1 MRRAAATETRTAPAP
16 KTRTPEG
23 IRQPVKPP
31 KFEYHAAASV
41 EEAVSLLQRYGGD
54 ARPLAGGQSLV
65 PMLNFRLASPKALV
79 DLRLVASMAGV
90 REDGNTVVVGAMTR
104 QRALEFSGVVHK
116 RLPLVREALR
126 WVGHLPTRTRGTI
139 GGSLSHAD
147 PSAELPV
154 AMTALDA
161 EMVAQGPRGRRT
173 IPVSQ
178 FFTGYFSTALE
189 SDELLVEIRIPAA
202 VDGDGV
208 AVEEF
213 SRRQGDFAI
222 AAIAAVVGKGGRKVR
237 IAAGGVGP
245 HAARLQE
252 AEAILEKGGMDADT
266 IAAACAKASEIVQPG
281 SDQNASADYRRH
293 LTGVLLGRALR
304 RAAGMA

>member
-1 MRRAAATETRTAPAP
+1 M
-16 KTRTPEG
+16 
-23 IRQPVKPP
+23 KPP

-41 EEAVSLLQRYGGD
+41 EEAISLLQRYGGD

-65 PMLNFRLASPKALV
+65 PMLNFRLASPRALV
-79 DLRLVASMAGV
+79 DLRLIPQIAGL
-90 REDGNTVVVGAMTR
+90 REDGDSVLVGAMTR
-104 QRALEFSGVVHK
+104 QRALEFSGVVQK

-126 WVGHLPTRTRGTI
+126 WVGHLPTRGRGTI

-147 PSAELPV
+147 PSAELPI

-161 EMVAQGPRGRRT
+161 EMVAHGPKGRRS
-173 IPVSQ
+173 IPASQ
-178 FFTGYFSTALE
+178 FFTGYFSTALAA
-189 SDELLVEIRIPAA
+189 DELLVEIRIPAA
-202 VDGDGV
+202 ADGDGV

-222 AAIAAVVGKGGRKVR
+222 AAIAAVVGKDGKKVR

-245 HAARLQE
+245 HATRLRE
-252 AEAILEKGGMDADT
+252 AEAILEKGGMNDDT
-266 IAAACAKASEIVQPG
+266 ITAACTKASEVVQPG
-281 SDQNASADYRRH
+281 SDQNGSADYRRH
-293 LTGVLLGRALR
+293 IIGVLLERALR

>member
-1 MRRAAATETRTAPAP
+1 
-16 KTRTPEG
+16 
-23 IRQPVKPP
+23 VKPP
-31 KFEYHAAASV
+31 KFEYHAVASV

-65 PMLNFRLASPKALV
+65 PMLNFRLASPRALV
-79 DLRLVASMAGV
+79 DLRLIPQIAGL
-90 REDGNTVVVGAMTR
+90 REDGDSVLVGAMTR
-104 QRALEFSGVVHK
+104 QRALEFSGVVQK

-126 WVGHLPTRTRGTI
+126 WVGHLPTRGRGTI

-147 PSAELPV
+147 PSAELPL

-161 EMVAQGPRGRRT
+161 EMVAHGPKGRRS
-173 IPVSQ
+173 IPASQ
-178 FFTGYFSTALE
+178 FFTGYFSTALAA
-189 SDELLVEIRIPAA
+189 DELLVEIRIPAA
-202 VDGDGV
+202 ADGDGV

-222 AAIAAVVGKGGRKVR
+222 AAIAAVVGKDGKKVR

-245 HAARLQE
+245 HATRLRE
-252 AEAILEKGGMDADT
+252 AEAILEKGGMNDDT
-266 IAAACAKASEIVQPG
+266 ITAACTKASEVVQPG
-281 SDQNASADYRRH
+281 SDQNGSADYRRH
-293 LTGVLLGRALR
+293 IIGVLLERALR

>member
-1 MRRAAATETRTAPAP
+1 M
-16 KTRTPEG
+16 
-23 IRQPVKPP
+23 KPP

-65 PMLNFRLASPKALV
+65 PMLNFRLASPRALV
-79 DLRLVASMAGV
+79 DLRLIPQIAGL
-90 REDGNTVVVGAMTR
+90 REDGDSVLVGAMTR
-104 QRALEFSGVVHK
+104 QRALEFSGVVQK

-126 WVGHLPTRTRGTI
+126 WVGHLPTRGRGTI

-147 PSAELPV
+147 PSAELPI

-161 EMVAQGPRGRRT
+161 EMVAHGPKGRRS
-173 IPVSQ
+173 IPASQ
-178 FFTGYFSTALE
+178 FFTGYFSTALAA
-189 SDELLVEIRIPAA
+189 DELLVEIRIPAA
-202 VDGDGV
+202 ADGDGV

-222 AAIAAVVGKGGRKVR
+222 AAIAAVVGKDGKKVR

-245 HAARLQE
+245 HATRLRE
-252 AEAILEKGGMDADT
+252 AEAILEKGGMNDDT
-266 IAAACAKASEIVQPG
+266 ITAACTKASEVVQPG
-281 SDQNASADYRRH
+281 SDQNGSADYRRH
-293 LTGVLLGRALR
+293 IIGVLLERALR

>member
-1 MRRAAATETRTAPAP
+1 
-16 KTRTPEG
+16 
-23 IRQPVKPP
+23 V
-31 KFEYHAAASV
+31 ASV

-65 PMLNFRLASPKALV
+65 PMLNFRLASPRALV
-79 DLRLVASMAGV
+79 DLRLIPQIAGL
-90 REDGNTVVVGAMTR
+90 REDGDFVLVGAMTR
-104 QRALEFSGVVHK
+104 QRALEFSGVVQK

-126 WVGHLPTRTRGTI
+126 WVGHLPTRGRGTI

-147 PSAELPV
+147 PSAELPI

-161 EMVAQGPRGRRT
+161 EMVAHGPKGRRS
-173 IPVSQ
+173 IPASQ
-178 FFTGYFSTALE
+178 FFTGYFSTALAA
-189 SDELLVEIRIPAA
+189 DELLVEIRIPAA
-202 VDGDGV
+202 ADGDGV

-222 AAIAAVVGKGGRKVR
+222 AAIAAVVGKDGKKVR

-245 HAARLQE
+245 HATRLRE
-252 AEAILEKGGMDADT
+252 AEAILEKGGMNDDT
-266 IAAACAKASEIVQPG
+266 ITAACTKASEVVQPG
-281 SDQNASADYRRH
+281 SDQNGSADYRRH
-293 LTGVLLGRALR
+293 IIGVLLERALR

>member
-1 MRRAAATETRTAPAP
+1 M
-16 KTRTPEG
+16 
-23 IRQPVKPP
+23 KPP
-31 KFEYHAAASV
+31 KFEYHAPASV
-41 EEAVSLLQRYGGD
+41 EEAIGLLQRYGGD

-79 DLRLVASMAGV
+79 DLRLLTAMAGV
-90 REDGNTVVVGAMTR
+90 REDGDTVVVGAMTR
-104 QRALEFSGVVHK
+104 QRALEFSSLVHK

-126 WVGHLPTRTRGTI
+126 WVGHLPTRSRGTL

-147 PSAELPV
+147 PSAELPI
-154 AMTALDA
+154 AMAALDA
-161 EMVAQGPRGRRT
+161 EMVVQGPKGRRT
-173 IPVSQ
+173 ITAAQ
-178 FFTGYFSTALE
+178 FFTGYFSTALAP
-189 SDELLVEIRIPAA
+189 DELLVEVRIPAA
-202 VDGDGV
+202 ADGDGV

-222 AAIAAVVGKGGRKVR
+222 AAIAAVVGKGGKKVR

-245 HAARLQE
+245 HAARIRE
-252 AEAILEKGGMDADT
+252 AEAILEKGGVNADT
-266 IAAACAKASEIVQPG
+266 ISAACAKASEVVQPG

-304 RAAGMA
+304 RAAATA

>member
-1 MRRAAATETRTAPAP
+1 M
-16 KTRTPEG
+16 
-23 IRQPVKPP
+23 KPP

-65 PMLNFRLASPKALV
+65 PMLNFRLASPRALV
-79 DLRLVASMAGV
+79 DLRLITQIAGL
-90 REDGNTVVVGAMTR
+90 REDGDSVLVGAMTR
-104 QRALEFSGVVHK
+104 QRALEFSGVVQK

-126 WVGHLPTRTRGTI
+126 WVGHLPTRGRGTI

-147 PSAELPV
+147 PSAELPI

-161 EMVAQGPRGRRT
+161 EMVAHGPKGRRS
-173 IPVSQ
+173 IPASQ
-178 FFTGYFSTALE
+178 FFTGYFSTALAA
-189 SDELLVEIRIPAA
+189 DELLVEIRIPAA
-202 VDGDGV
+202 ADGDGV

-222 AAIAAVVGKGGRKVR
+222 AAIAAVVGKDGKKVR

-245 HAARLQE
+245 HATRLRE
-252 AEAILEKGGMDADT
+252 AEAILEKGGMNDDT
-266 IAAACAKASEIVQPG
+266 ITAACTKASEVVQPG
-281 SDQNASADYRRH
+281 SDQNGSADYRRH
-293 LTGVLLGRALR
+293 IIGVLLERALR